1 MLVNLLINLDINMS
15 MCIFFF
21 FFFFEKTGQPNTA
34 YEIRLTGSFCSDT
47 IFKDFEIFVEK
58 CGLVDLKMALS

>member
-1 MLVNLLINLDINMS
+1 MH
-15 MCIFFF
+15 FFF